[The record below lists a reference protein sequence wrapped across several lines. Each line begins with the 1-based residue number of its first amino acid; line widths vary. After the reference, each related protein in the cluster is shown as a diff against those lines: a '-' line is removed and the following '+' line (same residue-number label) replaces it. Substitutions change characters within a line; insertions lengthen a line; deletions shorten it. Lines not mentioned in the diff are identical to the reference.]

1 MLISVRNVS
10 GTSLPS
16 IHIDRNAQPHN
27 TKRRCQNYKGVALEK
42 FNTSFAVLQAHL
54 AGYSATLVAN
64 MKTRNTASIYHAP
77 FARRIP
83 ATRK

>member
-1 MLISVRNVS
+1 MPN
-10 GTSLPS
+10 G
-16 IHIDRNAQPHN
+16 NA
-27 TKRRCQNYKGVALEK
+27 KILREIGFEK
-42 FNTSFAVLQAHL
+42 LNISFAVLQAHS
-54 AGYSATLVAN
+54 AGYSATLVGN